1 MTFET
6 PSSASRDFSM
16 PRRPGGSTI
25 APVAMMQPCPGISRG
40 TEATVPIP
48 PGFVS
53 VIVAPCMSSGDSDPS
68 RVLRDQVLVDLAEA
82 RRSPSRPRP

>member
-6 PSSASRDFSM
+6 PSSASRAGPAS
-16 PRRPGGSTI
+16 PRPGGQVI
-25 APVAMMQPCPGISRG
+25 APVATIVPCPGINLG

-53 VIVAPCMSSGDSDPS
+53 VIVAPCMSSGESVPS
-68 RVLRDQVLVDLAEA
+68 RVFLIM
-82 RRSPSRPRP
+82 SS